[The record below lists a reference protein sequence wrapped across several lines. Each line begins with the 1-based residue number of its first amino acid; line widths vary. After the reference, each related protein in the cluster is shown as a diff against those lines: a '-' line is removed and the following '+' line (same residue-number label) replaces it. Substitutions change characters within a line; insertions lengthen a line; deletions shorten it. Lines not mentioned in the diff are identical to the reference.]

1 MVNFKKLKQMISTA
15 GSGNVVQKEF
25 QVSSFMRLHL
35 GINGNAE
42 LIQSDEEK
50 VVLECDD
57 NLLDTVEVTNTGNT
71 LYVIAGNKLRI
82 AAYTTCTV
90 KIYYRQLDTLV
101 NSNNGNL
108 TNTGTLTQGGLLTLK
123 LQANGNTNLQVD
135 VPAIKLTNQSNGN
148 VTLTGRCGELE
159 VRNQANGSLNAK
171 ALQAG
176 KVSLN
181 NMANGNVEVR
191 SLDSIAINHMGNGW
205 VHYYGPG
212 VLKDVKQYGVGA
224 VKHVSE

>member
-1 MVNFKKLKQMISTA
+1 MVNFKKLKQMISTT

-35 GINGNAE
+35 SINGNAE
-42 LIQSDEEK
+42 LIQSDVEK

-108 TNTGTLTQGGLLTLK
+108 TNAGTVTQGGLLTLK
-123 LQANGNTNLQVD
+123 LQANGSTNLQVD

-148 VTLTGRCGELE
+148 TTLAGRCGELD
-159 VRNQANGSLNAK
+159 VRNQANGNLHCK
-171 ALQAG
+171 QLQAG

-181 NMANGNVEVR
+181 NMANGNAEVR
-191 SLDSIAINHMGNGW
+191 SLDSITINHTGNGW
-205 VHYYGPG
+205 VHYYGAG
-212 VLKDVKQYGVGA
+212 VLKDVKQYGTGA
-224 VKHVSE
+224 VKHLAD

>member
-1 MVNFKKLKQMISTA
+1 MVNFKKLRQMISTA

-57 NLLDTVEVTNTGNT
+57 NLLDTVEVTNTGDT
-71 LYVIAGNKLRI
+71 LYVISGSKLRV
-82 AAYTTCTV
+82 AAYTACTV
-90 KIYYRQLDTLV
+90 KIYFRQLDTLV
-101 NSNNGNL
+101 YSSNGNL
-108 TNTGTLTQGGLLTLK
+108 TNAGTITLNGMLTLK
-123 LQANGNTNLQVD
+123 LQANGNTILQVD

-148 VTLTGRCGELE
+148 ATLTGRCGELE
-159 VRNQANGSLNAK
+159 VRNQANGSLNTK
-171 ALQAG
+171 ELQAG
-176 KVSLN
+176 KVNLN
-181 NMANGNVEVR
+181 NMANGNVDVR
-191 SLDSIAINHMGNGW
+191 SLEAITIYHMGNGR

-212 VLKDVKQYGVGA
+212 ALKDVKKYGVGA
-224 VKHVSE
+224 VKHMEG

>member
-1 MVNFKKLKQMISTA
+1 MVNFKKLRQMISTL

-57 NLLDTVEVTNTGNT
+57 NLLDTVEVTNTGDT
-71 LYVIAGNKLRI
+71 LYVVSGSKLRVV
-82 AAYTTCTV
+82 AYTACSV
-90 KIYYRQLDTLV
+90 KVYFRQLDTLV
-101 NSNNGNL
+101 NSSNGNL
-108 TNTGTLTQGGLLTLK
+108 AGTITLTGMLTLK

-148 VTLTGRCGELE
+148 ATLTGRCGELE
-159 VRNQANGSLNAK
+159 VRNQANGSLNTK
-171 ALQAG
+171 ELQAG
-176 KVSLN
+176 KVNLN
-181 NMANGNVEVR
+181 NMANGNVDVR
-191 SLDSIAINHMGNGW
+191 SLEAITIYHMGNGR
-205 VHYYGPG
+205 VQYFGGG

-224 VKHVSE
+224 VKHVAD

>member
-108 TNTGTLTQGGLLTLK
+108 TNTGTLTQSGLLTLK

-191 SLDSIAINHMGNGW
+191 SLDSIAINH
-205 VHYYGPG
+205 
-212 VLKDVKQYGVGA
+212 
-224 VKHVSE
+224 

>member
-1 MVNFKKLKQMISTA
+1 MVNFKKLKQMISTI

-108 TNTGTLTQGGLLTLK
+108 TNAGTITQGGLLTLK
-123 LQANGNTNLQVD
+123 LQANGNTSLQVD

-148 VTLTGRCGELE
+148 TTLAGRCGELD
-159 VRNQANGSLNAK
+159 VRNQANGNLHCK
-171 ALQAG
+171 QLQAG

-191 SLDSIAINHMGNGW
+191 SLDSITINHMGNGW
-205 VHYYGPG
+205 VHYYGAG
-212 VLKDVKQYGVGA
+212 VLKDVKQYGTGA